1 MLLFWCPAHAGVA
14 RGCRRLS
21 EFGELPDAMWWRL
34 GLVVGSGV
42 VGVVWGVG
50 VCGGQGVNW
59 GIFSVL
65 PRDVSVGS
73 SVRRDVDERV
83 GDGVVYGH

>member
-1 MLLFWCPAHAGVA
+1 MAAATSGVA
-14 RGCRRLS
+14 
-21 EFGELPDAMWWRL
+21 FGSDGGGSTM
-34 GLVVGSGV
+34 VGSGV